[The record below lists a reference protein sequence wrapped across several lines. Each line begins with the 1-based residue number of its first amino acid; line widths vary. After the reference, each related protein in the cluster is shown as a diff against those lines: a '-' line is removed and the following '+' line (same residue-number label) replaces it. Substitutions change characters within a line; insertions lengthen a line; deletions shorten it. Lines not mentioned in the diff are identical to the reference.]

1 MFLKILNHD
10 TVMLKILYVYNI
22 MVFIEK
28 NVLGILITH
37 NELDYFV

>member
-37 NELDYFV
+37 SELDYFV

>member
-1 MFLKILNHD
+1 MYLRILNHD

>member
-1 MFLKILNHD
+1 MYSRILNHD

-37 NELDYFV
+37 SELDFFV

>member
-1 MFLKILNHD
+1 MYLRILNHD

-37 NELDYFV
+37 RELDYFV